1 MSASAALTNSFVIWD
16 VTGRIQGAGQ
26 EVSPLGAKELDAVG
40 SDMDGDD
47 AAKAWQAILALA
59 SRPEQAVP
67 LVKPRLPANPPLDS
81 KRLARLLAD
90 LDDDDFDTREQASK
104 ELIALGHAAAPAVRK
119 LRVHAPSQEARD
131 RAAKVLA
138 KLDDAGI
145 VTQELRFLRALEVLE
160 YAGTPEAV
168 KLLEAEATG
177 AAESKLTQGAKAALD
192 RLAKRRPE
200 KR

>member
-26 EVSPLGAKELDAVG
+26 EVSPLGAKELAAVG
-40 SDMDGDD
+40 SDMDGDG

-131 RAAKVLA
+131 RAPKVLA
-138 KLDDAGI
+138 NLADAGI
-145 VTQELRFLRALEVLE
+145 ATQELPFLRAPASLA
-160 YAGTPEAV
+160 YADTPAPV
-168 KLLEAEATG
+168 TPLPA
-177 AAESKLTQGAKAALD
+177 D
-192 RLAKRRPE
+192 P
-200 KR
+200 